1 MLEFKLDYDWGKQRG
16 FCHVVTCES
25 TMFKIE
31 KSECE
36 WLFWNWSRESGVIHK
51 GWASIRRLLCKQA
64 GFYHVVSRDSAELKV
79 A

>member
-1 MLEFKLDYDWGKQRG
+1 
-16 FCHVVTCES
+16 
-25 TMFKIE
+25 MFEIE

-64 GFYHVVSRDSAELKV
+64 GFYHVVSRDSAEFKV